1 MVRQAGKLDR
11 RITLQAIARADGGDP
26 TDGQWQDVVNVGAEQ
41 MDQRQLE
48 QFTSDQTLAEAVR
61 GYSIRYYPD
70 IDPTWRVKDEFN
82 DYWNVEGVAEGK
94 GRRRETVLLCSRYD
108 PNDREFE

>member
-1 MVRQAGKLDR
+1 MMAGKLDR
-11 RITLQAIARADGGDP
+11 RITLQALARSEGGDP
-26 TDGQWQDVVNVGAEQ
+26 TDGQWQDVKTVYAGQ
-41 MDQRQLE
+41 MEQRQVE
-48 QFTSDQTLAEAVR
+48 RFVSDQTLAEAVR
-61 GYSIRYYPD
+61 GYSIRYYAD
-70 IDPTWRVKDEFN
+70 IDPTWRVKDERN